1 MTQPGPRPTPPT
13 PGAPPRAPTRC
24 PAAWRALHHQES
36 FAVTGC
42 PHTAGHLAR
51 RPIRPTRDAVTVAR
65 LRAAGAIPLGLT
77 NTSEL
82 CLWMETHNRVYGR
95 TRNPYDPS
103 RIVGGSSGGEG
114 AIVGAGGSPF
124 GLAADVGG
132 SIRMP
137 AFFNGVFGHKPTG
150 GLVPVSGQHPVPH
163 GATRLM
169 LGTGPI
175 ARRAEDLMPLLRLLA
190 GPDGEDESCE
200 AHPLGDPA
208 TVDFTGRRVLVA
220 TSFGQ
225 RVSRSLRGALQAAA
239 DALAARGAGDRAGRP
254 ASACA
259 HLRHLVGDD
268 GRGRRGAVLE
278 ILTDG
283 AGFRPGRAFA
293 RWAARRSPHTLP
305 SLVLAGL
312 EGVVAKLP
320 GRQAHF
326 LAEAAALRAE
336 VDALLTPG
344 TLWLHPPYSRT
355 APRHLSPLLTPFDWV
370 HTGIM
375 NVLGLPAT
383 QVPLGLDAQGLPLG
397 VQVAGRWFE
406 DHVPIAA
413 ALALEE
419 AFEGWVPPGAEPAP
433 VSSEDVLDL
442 DLPLRRAAPGLDGG
456 DEGQGQRQR
465 HLDEQQ
471 REELAPEHLPHAPAT
486 DLLRQHLRHDRDLR
500 QGRHQRHQQVG
511 PWPACGATSCRRA
524 PGPPRGPRR
533 RHPAQPAR
541 ALHRRHHR
549 GAGRVE
555 AGSRL
560 ATKARLTTPS
570 TPRVRMASPS
580 VTRP

>member
-1 MTQPGPRPTPPT
+1 MVDAHIARIAAVNPTLNAVVHSRFDAARARPTPPT
-13 PGAPPRAPTRC
+13 PGARRGPRLPSC

-42 PHTAGHLAR
+42 PHTAGPGQ

-239 DALAARGAGDRAGRP
+239 DALAARGAVIVPVDLPRLARTFDIW
-254 ASACA
+254 SAMMA
-259 HLRHLVGDD
+259 EAA
-268 GRGRRGAVLE
+268 AVPFSE

-419 AFEGWVPPGAEPAP
+419 AFGGWVPPAL
-433 VSSEDVLDL
+433 S
-442 DLPLRRAAPGLDGG
+442 
-456 DEGQGQRQR
+456 QR
-465 HLDEQQ
+465 
-471 REELAPEHLPHAPAT
+471 P
-486 DLLRQHLRHDRDLR
+486 
-500 QGRHQRHQQVG
+500 
-511 PWPACGATSCRRA
+511 S
-524 PGPPRGPRR
+524 RR
-533 RHPAQPAR
+533 RRPRPRPAAG
-541 ALHRRHHR
+541 AR
-549 GAGRVE
+549 GARPGWWRRGAASGSATWMSSSAKSWPPNICRMPRPPTSRASTSDMIEICARVD
-555 AGSRL
+555 
-560 ATKARLTTPS
+560 T
-570 TPRVRMASPS
+570 S
-580 VTRP
+580 VTTR